1 MSGKRVVAIKNF
13 DDELYRLIK
22 TYASLEN
29 RTVASVIE
37 EAVRS
42 WLASRSDYSEVLA
55 WVRLEKEYQKNLETL
70 KKRLSEREKGYALIC
85 NGEVVGVFNSYLDA
99 VRKSVEIGASQA
111 MIVKLP
117 LEAKPEKLELGMPW

>member
-70 KKRLSEREKGYALIC
+70 KKKLSEREKGYALIC

>member
-55 WVRLEKEYQKNLETL
+55 WVRLEKEYQKNLEAL
-70 KKRLSEREKGYALIC
+70 KKLSEREKGYALIC
-85 NGEVVGVFNSYLDA
+85 NGEVVGVFKSYLDA

>member
-1 MSGKRVVAIKNF
+1 MLQN
-13 DDELYRLIK
+13 
-22 TYASLEN
+22 
-29 RTVASVIE
+29 
-37 EAVRS
+37 
-42 WLASRSDYSEVLA
+42 SRIYWHRYNEILA

-85 NGEVVGVFNSYLDA
+85 NGEVVGVFNSYPDA

>member
-1 MSGKRVVAIKNF
+1 MVAIKNF

-42 WLASRSDYSEVLA
+42 WLASRSNYSEVLA

-70 KKRLSEREKGYALIC
+70 KKKLSEREKGYALIC

-117 LEAKPEKLELGMPW
+117 LDAKPEKLELGMPW